1 LRREMITEEE
11 LIQQLR
17 EQGIQKVQEVKESY
31 IEGDGRVSVITED
44 PKDKKRNRQK
54 TSLS

>member
-1 LRREMITEEE
+1 MITEEE

-17 EQGIQKVQEVKESY
+17 EQGIQKMQEVKESY
-31 IEGDGRVSVITED
+31 IEGDGRISVITED
-44 PKDKKRNRQK
+44 TKDKKRHRQK